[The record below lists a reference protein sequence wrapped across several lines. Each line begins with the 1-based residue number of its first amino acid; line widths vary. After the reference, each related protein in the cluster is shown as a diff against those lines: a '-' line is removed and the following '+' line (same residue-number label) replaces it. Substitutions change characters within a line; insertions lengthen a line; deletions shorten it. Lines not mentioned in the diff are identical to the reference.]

1 MPAASPKVRT
11 VRLYGVLRAKF
22 GKEFRLA
29 VASPAEAIRALSV
42 QLPGFPAFLMGA
54 KDRGLT
60 FAVFNGRRNL
70 TQDQLHDPPGD
81 DDIRIA
87 PVLQGSKRGGTL
99 QTIIGAALI
108 VVGAAVNIMSGGSL
122 AWIGTPLINAGV
134 AMVIGGVVQMLSP
147 TPKGLGTQESPDN
160 QPSYAFNGPV
170 NMQAQGNPV
179 PVAYGDTWTGSAV
192 ISGGI
197 FAEDQV

>member
-1 MPAASPKVRT
+1 MQAVPKVRV

-42 QLPGFPAFLMGA
+42 QLPGFQAFLMGA

-70 TQDQLHDPPGD
+70 SEDQLHDPPGD
-81 DDIRIA
+81 DAIRIA
-87 PVLQGSKRGGTL
+87 PVLQGSKRGGVL
-99 QTIIGAALI
+99 QTI
-108 VVGAAVNIMSGGSL
+108 VGAVLVVAGVVLTAYGFGAVGV
-122 AWIGTPLINAGV
+122 PLTNAGI
-134 AMVIGGVVQMLSP
+134 AMVIGGVVQMLSR
-147 TPKGLGTQESPDN
+147 TQKGLGTQESPEN
-160 QPSYAFNGPV
+160 RPSYAFNGPV
-170 NMQAQGNPV
+170 NTQAQGNPA

-197 FAEDQV
+197 YAEDQQ

>member
-1 MPAASPKVRT
+1 MSMHAVPKVRV

-29 VASPAEAIRALSV
+29 VASPAEAISALSV
-42 QLPGFPAFLMGA
+42 QLPGFQAFLMGA

-70 TQDQLHDPPGD
+70 SEDQLHDPPGD
-81 DDIRIA
+81 DAIRIA
-87 PVLQGSKRGGTL
+87 PVLQGSKRGGVL
-99 QTIIGAALI
+99 QTIVGAVLI
-108 VVGAAVNIMSGGSL
+108 VAGLVLSAYGLGVVGV
-122 AWIGTPLINAGV
+122 PLTNAGI

-147 TPKGLGTQESPDN
+147 TQKGLGTQDSPDN
-160 QPSYAFNGPV
+160 RPSYAFNGPV
-170 NMQAQGNPV
+170 NVQAQGNPV
-179 PVAYGDTWTGSAV
+179 PLAYGRCWIGSAV

-197 FAEDQV
+197 FAEDQQ

>member
-1 MPAASPKVRT
+1 MSMHAVPKVRV

-29 VASPAEAIRALSV
+29 VASPAEAIRALTV
-42 QLPGFPAFLMGA
+42 QLPGFQAFLMGA

-70 TQDQLHDPPGD
+70 AADQLHDPPGD
-81 DDIRIA
+81 DAIRIA
-87 PVLQGSKRGGTL
+87 PVLQGSKRGGVL
-99 QTIIGAALI
+99 QTIIGAVLI
-108 VVGAAVNIMSGGSL
+108 VAGALLLWTPFGV
-122 AWIGTPLINAGV
+122 PLISAGV
-134 AMVIGGVVQMLSP
+134 SMVIGGVVQMLSP
-147 TPKGLGTQESPDN
+147 TQKGLGTQDSPDN
-160 QPSYAFNGPV
+160 RPSYAFNGPV

-197 FAEDQV
+197 FAEDQQ

>member
-1 MPAASPKVRT
+1 MSMHAVPKVRV

-42 QLPGFPAFLMGA
+42 QLAGFQAFLMGA

-70 TQDQLHDPPGD
+70 SQDQLHDPPGD
-81 DDIRIA
+81 DAIRIA
-87 PVLQGSKRGGTL
+87 PVLQGSKRGGVL
-99 QTIIGAALI
+99 QTILGAVLV
-108 VVGAAVNIMSGGSL
+108 VVGVVLSANGLGV
-122 AWIGTPLINAGV
+122 IGVPLTNAGI
-134 AMVIGGVVQMLSP
+134 AMVIRGVVQMLSP
-147 TPKGLGTQESPDN
+147 TQKGLGTQDSPDN
-160 QPSYAFNGPV
+160 RPSYAFNGPV
-170 NMQAQGNPV
+170 NTQAQGNPV

-197 FAEDQV
+197 FAEDQQ